1 MKKILII
8 IGLLS
13 IAFALTTTYKSHD
26 NKEIE
31 IIQKGVDDNG
41 KEFLRYRYKDRRYFE
56 NEETTSIRFIAENYL
71 YVDAYSSDKESYK
84 MHIVLDSGYYK
95 ENYNIDMTSA
105 DTLKLS
111 ITNQNGI
118 SLVEDEYEIRKNNY
132 YTDMLNP
139 DFDKMILVE
148 DCEDFLN
155 DKDTYNISIKV
166 NDKTL
171 VLAENI

>member
-13 IAFALTTTYKSHD
+13 IAFAFITTYKTHD

-41 KEFLRYRYKDRRYFE
+41 KEFLRYRYKDRHYFE

-111 ITNQNGI
+111 LTNQDGTV
-118 SLVEDEYEIRKNNY
+118 LVEDEYEIRKNNY

-139 DFDKMILVE
+139 NFDKMIRVD
-148 DCEDFLN
+148 DCEKFLN
-155 DKDTYNISIKV
+155 DIDTYNISITV
-166 NDKTL
+166 EGKTV
-171 VLAENI
+171 VLGKML